1 MRSPVAAFLML
12 VLSTQAACTTSF
24 AIPLREVRNLATG
37 TVKTVQGQTE
47 KVRSEYTLLP
57 LPREGYVFA
66 PPGPDGRILEPYPE
80 TDPIALKAPPLKP
93 LRSPVVLTVDG
104 WLVVLKSRNRQV
116 ALWPESVSG
125 VWIEQY
131 SPGKTAAVTVV
142 LSLVGAL
149 AITAVSGLVWLT
161 SGSWGCVGC

>member
-1 MRSPVAAFLML
+1 MRSRVAALLML
-12 VLSTQAACTTSF
+12 VLSTQAACTSSF
-24 AIPLREVRNLATG
+24 AIPLREVRNLETG
-37 TVKTVQGQTE
+37 TVKTVRGETE
-47 KVRSEYTLLP
+47 QVRSEYTLEP
-57 LPREGYVFA
+57 LPREGYVFVS
-66 PPGPDGRILEPYPE
+66 PGPDGRILEPYPE
-80 TDPIALKAPPLKP
+80 TDPIAQKAPPVEP

-125 VWIEQY
+125 VWLEQY

-149 AITAVSGLVWLT
+149 AITAVSGLVWLS
-161 SGSWGCVGC
+161 SGTWGIAGR